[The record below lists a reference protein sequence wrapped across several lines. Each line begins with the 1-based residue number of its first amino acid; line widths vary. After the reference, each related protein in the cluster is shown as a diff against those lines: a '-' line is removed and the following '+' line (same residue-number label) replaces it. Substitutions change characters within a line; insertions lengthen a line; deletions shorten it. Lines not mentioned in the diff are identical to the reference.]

1 MTSTKDRFMR
11 KVKILTHRYKEK
23 LNEDWLV
30 IIPSVKISNKLNEQE
45 FDELT
50 VLFEEMSKEEKM
62 TTALELIEYY
72 HDKYIEEA
80 QHE

>member
-1 MTSTKDRFMR
+1 MTPAKDRFMR
-11 KVKILTHRYKEK
+11 KVKILSHRYKEK

-30 IIPSVKISNKLNEQE
+30 IIPSVKISNKLAEQE

-50 VLFEEMSKEEKM
+50 VLFEEMTKEEKM
-62 TTALELIEYY
+62 TTAVELIEYY
-72 HDKYIEEA
+72 QDKFIKEE